1 MKKNLS
7 LKSILYNTYFKTALV
22 PLIVIEITLLILY
35 FGISKYIV
43 SNTKNLSSQEIK
55 TNLLNISQ
63 KETQEINYQLKEIS
77 NIALIAQY
85 EQEKIF
91 KEKDEILKNIKAPE
105 FKYAKN
111 GTFYKVNNDG
121 GASLL
126 YAATTNIGKKE
137 KEKAIFTEAFD
148 DKLKYY
154 VDNNKLIVAS
164 YFNSFD
170 NMNRLYPFIEEV
182 YSQYPADINMQ
193 NYNFY
198 YEADQEHN
206 PQRTTKWT
214 TAYLDPAGQ
223 GWMVSCIV
231 PIYTNDFLEG
241 VTGFDVT
248 IDKFIKYVLNLDLP
262 WNANAMLVDQNGL
275 ILAMPKEI
283 QEKLNIEEL
292 TSHNYDEVITD
303 TNLKPDEFNIYKNKE
318 LYKYFKE
325 LKDNKQIISTTI
337 NNNEYL
343 ITQSNIE
350 QTNWKLFIFVDKET
364 IFKQLNELDD
374 IAKEIGFAAIFG
386 MILFYLLFFA
396 FLIRKIKEIS
406 NFIAKPISL
415 LAKETHNFNAEKRI
429 NKPEE
434 TKIKEINILSNNFYT
449 MTNELYKKR
458 HELEDLNSS
467 LEGKVEQEVLKNR
480 EKDQLMLHQSKLAQM
495 GGMISMIA
503 HQWRQ
508 PLATINSVITDVKLK
523 MFLNKFDLS
532 DEKQKKEFE
541 DYLKNKFSNIE
552 KLTNVLS
559 TTIDDFRNFYKPT
572 KDKKESSVKTLCQK
586 ALAIISHEL
595 KSKEIEVIEKYDAN
609 DKYTLFENE
618 LIQVLLNILKNSID
632 NFEVMKVKNK
642 KIRINTVST
651 DNYLR
656 IIITD
661 NGGGIKESI
670 KEKVFEPYFSTKEDR
685 NGTGLGLYMSK
696 IIIEQYQQS
705 SLYFENTNDG
715 VSFTIELN
723 R

>member
-1 MKKNLS
+1 MKKNLP

-182 YSQYPADINMQ
+182 YSQYPADIKMQ

-231 PIYTNDFLEG
+231 PIYTDDFLEG

-292 TSHNYDEVITD
+292 TSHNYDDVITD

-325 LKDNKQIISTTI
+325 LKDNKQMISTTI

-374 IAKEIGFAAIFG
+374 IAKKIGFAAILG

-396 FLIRKIKEIS
+396 F
-406 NFIAKPISL
+406 
-415 LAKETHNFNAEKRI
+415 
-429 NKPEE
+429 
-434 TKIKEINILSNNFYT
+434 
-449 MTNELYKKR
+449 
-458 HELEDLNSS
+458 
-467 LEGKVEQEVLKNR
+467 
-480 EKDQLMLHQSKLAQM
+480 
-495 GGMISMIA
+495 
-503 HQWRQ
+503 
-508 PLATINSVITDVKLK
+508 
-523 MFLNKFDLS
+523 
-532 DEKQKKEFE
+532 
-541 DYLKNKFSNIE
+541 
-552 KLTNVLS
+552 
-559 TTIDDFRNFYKPT
+559 
-572 KDKKESSVKTLCQK
+572 
-586 ALAIISHEL
+586 
-595 KSKEIEVIEKYDAN
+595 
-609 DKYTLFENE
+609 
-618 LIQVLLNILKNSID
+618 
-632 NFEVMKVKNK
+632 
-642 KIRINTVST
+642 
-651 DNYLR
+651 
-656 IIITD
+656 
-661 NGGGIKESI
+661 
-670 KEKVFEPYFSTKEDR
+670 
-685 NGTGLGLYMSK
+685 
-696 IIIEQYQQS
+696 
-705 SLYFENTNDG
+705 
-715 VSFTIELN
+715 
-723 R
+723 

>member
-43 SNTKNLSSQEIK
+43 NNTKNLTSQEIK

-386 MILFYLLFFA
+386 MILFYLLFFV

-495 GGMISMIA
+495 GEMISMIA

>member
-1 MKKNLS
+1 MKKNLP

-43 SNTKNLSSQEIK
+43 NNTKNLTSQEIK

-374 IAKEIGFAAIFG
+374 IAKKIGFAAIFG
-386 MILFYLLFFA
+386 MILFYLLFFV

-495 GGMISMIA
+495 GEMISMIA

>member
-1 MKKNLS
+1 
-7 LKSILYNTYFKTALV
+7 
-22 PLIVIEITLLILY
+22 
-35 FGISKYIV
+35 
-43 SNTKNLSSQEIK
+43 
-55 TNLLNISQ
+55 
-63 KETQEINYQLKEIS
+63 
-77 NIALIAQY
+77 
-85 EQEKIF
+85 
-91 KEKDEILKNIKAPE
+91 
-105 FKYAKN
+105 
-111 GTFYKVNNDG
+111 
-121 GASLL
+121 
-126 YAATTNIGKKE
+126 
-137 KEKAIFTEAFD
+137 
-148 DKLKYY
+148 
-154 VDNNKLIVAS
+154 
-164 YFNSFD
+164 
-170 NMNRLYPFIEEV
+170 
-182 YSQYPADINMQ
+182 
-193 NYNFY
+193 
-198 YEADQEHN
+198 
-206 PQRTTKWT
+206 
-214 TAYLDPAGQ
+214 
-223 GWMVSCIV
+223 
-231 PIYTNDFLEG
+231 
-241 VTGFDVT
+241 
-248 IDKFIKYVLNLDLP
+248 
-262 WNANAMLVDQNGL
+262 
-275 ILAMPKEI
+275 
-283 QEKLNIEEL
+283 
-292 TSHNYDEVITD
+292 
-303 TNLKPDEFNIYKNKE
+303 
-318 LYKYFKE
+318 
-325 LKDNKQIISTTI
+325 
-337 NNNEYL
+337 
-343 ITQSNIE
+343 
-350 QTNWKLFIFVDKET
+350 
-364 IFKQLNELDD
+364 
-374 IAKEIGFAAIFG
+374 
-386 MILFYLLFFA
+386 
-396 FLIRKIKEIS
+396 
-406 NFIAKPISL
+406 
-415 LAKETHNFNAEKRI
+415 
-429 NKPEE
+429 
-434 TKIKEINILSNNFYT
+434 
-449 MTNELYKKR
+449 
-458 HELEDLNSS
+458 
-467 LEGKVEQEVLKNR
+467 
-480 EKDQLMLHQSKLAQM
+480 
-495 GGMISMIA
+495 MIA

>member
-1 MKKNLS
+1 MKKNLP

-91 KEKDEILKNIKAPE
+91 KEKDEILKNIKTPE

-111 GTFYKVNNDG
+111 GTFYKVHNDG

-182 YSQYPADINMQ
+182 YSQYPADIKMQ

-325 LKDNKQIISTTI
+325 LKDNKQMISTSI

-374 IAKEIGFAAIFG
+374 IAKKIGFAAIFG

-415 LAKETHNFNAEKRI
+415 LANETHNFNAEKRI

-458 HELEDLNSS
+458 HELKDLNSS
-467 LEGKVEQEVLKNR
+467 LEEKVEEEVLKNR

-495 GGMISMIA
+495 GEMISMIA

-541 DYLKNKFSNIE
+541 EYLKNKFSNIE
-552 KLTNVLS
+552 ELTNVLS

-572 KDKKESSVKTLCQK
+572 KDKKETSVKTLCQK
-586 ALAIISHEL
+586 ALAIVSHEL
-595 KSKEIEVIEKYDAN
+595 KSKEIEVIEKYDSN

-632 NFEVMKVKNK
+632 NFEVMEVKNK
-642 KIRINTVST
+642 KIRVNTVST

-661 NGGGIKESI
+661 NGGGIKDSI
-670 KEKVFEPYFSTKEDR
+670 KEKVFEPYFSTKEHR

-705 SLYFENTNDG
+705 SLYFENTEEG